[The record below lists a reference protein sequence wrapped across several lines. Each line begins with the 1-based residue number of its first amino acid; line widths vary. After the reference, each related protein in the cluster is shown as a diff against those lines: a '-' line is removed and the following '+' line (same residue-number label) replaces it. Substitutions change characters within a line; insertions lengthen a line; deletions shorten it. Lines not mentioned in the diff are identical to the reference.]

1 MRRGTVPCRVHDVN
15 TAGPLASR
23 VDGRRGA
30 HYIARRMTG
39 PCPACGSETSA
50 DDLTCRRCGQ
60 RLTAAAP
67 LPEPAP
73 APAPAPLVCAGFGRR
88 ALARLLDI
96 LLTGFLGGALAA
108 VMLLALGGDE
118 SLLDQGVPV
127 AGFEMWLARTLM
139 MVTYHGVAE
148 SLGGATLGKLLFGLD
163 VVGEDGLPISLGRG
177 LLRNVWVLIDSLAF
191 GAVAYIAMRRSPR
204 GQRLGDRHA
213 RTLVVHR
220 RDLPEAA
227 HRRPATVA
235 HGILVGLAFA
245 AAICALAILLAGAQ
259 GTTQPTA

>member
-1 MRRGTVPCRVHDVN
+1 
-15 TAGPLASR
+15 
-23 VDGRRGA
+23 
-30 HYIARRMTG
+30 MTG
-39 PCPACGSETSA
+39 PCPACGSDTSA
-50 DDLTCRRCGQ
+50 DDLTCPHCGQ
-60 RLTAAAP
+60 RLTAEAP
-67 LPEPAP
+67 IADLPPV
-73 APAPAPLVCAGFGRR
+73 PAPLVSASFGRR
-88 ALARLLDI
+88 TLARLLDI

-108 VMLLALGGDE
+108 VMLLVLGGDE
-118 SLLDQGVPV
+118 SILDRGVPI

-163 VVGEDGLPISLGRG
+163 VVGEDGLPIPLSRG

-191 GAVAYIAMRRSPR
+191 GLVAYLAMQRSPLR
-204 GQRLGDRHA
+204 QRLGDRHA

-227 HRRPATVA
+227 RRRPATVA

-245 AAICALAILLAGAQ
+245 AAICALAILLAGGE